1 MQDLLLRPSA
11 HQTRRE
17 LQDLILRDLLGP
29 AGGEEEI
36 VDESY
41 VRDRYILGLLAP
53 KGQSVIPDEEE
64 DLLPRDGKMERS
76 SHLIRNPPY
85 CRLPWMDLPYTSA
98 TAIQIKPV
106 AV

>member
-36 VDESY
+36 VDEAY

-53 KGQSVIPDEEE
+53 KGQSVIPEEEE
-64 DLLPRDGKMERS
+64 DLAFTGGDGEDGAVVS
-76 SHLIRNPPY
+76 SCGVTYSI
-85 CRLPWMDLPYTSA
+85 
-98 TAIQIKPV
+98 
-106 AV
+106 